1 MIRIN
6 GLELTLDEDKKD
18 LAAKAAAI
26 LNVEETELAQLSI
39 LKESL
44 DARKEQIKFVYSIA
58 VMHKDEAKILKKN
71 KNINIMPHEEYVPEE
86 IPRGSNILE
95 HRPVIVGFGPSG
107 LFAAL
112 KLAKAG
118 YRPLVLERGE
128 AVENRHQS
136 VDHFMKT
143 GRLNTESNIQFGEG
157 GAGTYSDG
165 KLTTRI
171 KDMRVHEVVKG
182 FLEAGAPEEIA
193 YMSKPHIG
201 TDLLKGIV
209 MEMRKKIISLGG
221 EVRFNT
227 KLEDII
233 IKNNKVVSIVA
244 SGEEIPCN
252 VLILAL
258 GHSARDTYE
267 MIFNRGFSMIAKSLA
282 VGVRVENAQWRIN
295 ESQYGKDHRNPKLSP
310 AEYAL
315 TSKSSDGRGIYSFC
329 MCPGG
334 IVVPAASEQGM
345 LAVNG
350 MSNYKR
356 DGANANSAVVV
367 SVTPKDFGDHPLDG
381 IRFQRDMEKKAF
393 LSGGANYFAPCQ
405 RVEDFLVGK
414 TTKRFG
420 GVLPTYTPGT
430 KMVRMDRVL
439 PKIVS
444 DALKTGFLDFDRKI
458 EGFAR
463 HGAIITGVE
472 TRTSSPL
479 RILRGDNLES
489 VNIKGAY
496 PIGEGAGYAGGIVS
510 SAVDGIK
517 LAEEIIKT
525 FKPFD

>member
-6 GLELTLDEDKKD
+6 GLEITLNEDKKD
-18 LAAKAAAI
+18 LKAKAALL
-26 LNVEETELAQLSI
+26 LNVEETEIDDLSI
-39 LKESL
+39 LKESV
-44 DARKEQIKFVYSIA
+44 DARKNEIKFVYCVA
-58 VMHKDEAKILKKN
+58 VKHKNEEKILKQN
-71 KNINIMPHEEYVPEE
+71 KNMNVMPYEAYAPEE
-86 IPRGSNILE
+86 LPRGSNSLE

-107 LFAAL
+107 IFAAL

-128 AVENRHQS
+128 SVENRHQA

-143 GRLNTESNIQFGEG
+143 GRLNPESNIQFGEG

-171 KDMRVHEVVKG
+171 KDLRVNEVVNE

-193 YMSKPHIG
+193 YLAKPHVG
-201 TDLLKGIV
+201 TDLLRGVV

-221 EVRFNT
+221 EVRFNA
-227 KLEDII
+227 KLEDINI
-233 IKNNKVVSIVA
+233 TNNKVVSIVA

-267 MIFNRGFSMIAKSLA
+267 MIFNRGFSMIAKSMA

-295 ESQYGKDHRNPKLSP
+295 ENQYGKDARNPKLSP

-381 IRFQRDMEKKAF
+381 IKFQRDMEKKAF

-414 TTKRFG
+414 TTKKFG
-420 GVLPTYTPGT
+420 GVLPTYMPGT

-458 EGFAR
+458 DGFAR
-463 HGAIITGVE
+463 HGSIITGVE

-479 RILRGDNLES
+479 RIIRGENFES

-496 PIGEGAGYAGGIVS
+496 PIGEGAGYAGGIVT